1 MTSQHRSARVR
12 QLELKVKAYS
22 GSHGVRTYPIPRVG
36 CPSGAFW
43 GGGGLRLR
51 QPCNG
56 ALEEGFTVAG
66 VRSRTQWAE
75 KGLFGPGSNGERR
88 KMALLKT
95 EQFRSL
101 PPFPQSRTRRRDTE
115 VWRVV
120 KQTHHFNYARG
131 GRLREGSSRDW
142 EQPKVPSLPRF
153 TELAHFTAGTS
164 EDVPC
169 RSADGSTVKLSGAE
183 WPQNAARAGD
193 RPSDL
198 PQPSKPSKPSKP
210 CNPSYTCLTTVRE
223 LTVSPERIFI
233 RSCSGSS
240 WLTRHS

>member
-1 MTSQHRSARVR
+1 ML
-12 QLELKVKAYS
+12 LEHIPFPVSDVHLGLS
-22 GSHGVRTYPIPRVG
+22 G
-36 CPSGAFW
+36 GA
-43 GGGGLRLR
+43 LRLH

-75 KGLFGPGSNGERR
+75 KVLFGTRSNGERR

-95 EQFRSL
+95 EQFRAL

-115 VWRVV
+115 AWCVV
-120 KQTHHFNYARG
+120 KQTHHLNYAHG
-131 GRLREGSSRDW
+131 GRLREGSNLDW

-153 TELAHFTAGTS
+153 TELTHFTAGTS

-198 PQPSKPSKPSKP
+198 PQPSKPC
-210 CNPSYTCLTTVRE
+210 CNPSYTCVTTVRE
-223 LTVSPERIFI
+223 LTVSPGNA
-233 RSCSGSS
+233 SLYDPAPAPAG
-240 WLTRHS
+240 